1 MKPRKSSTWRM
12 AKLLVKH
19 AGNILP
25 PERENWAQAMC
36 NEIDHLPDSR
46 SALGWAIGCMFT
58 CYKERMTRV
67 NTGSLRISRAV
78 FGMEMLLCFGFLSL
92 AFFGMLFRIGNSLPV
107 NGSLI
112 SIVAFSSCLTGPI
125 GLIFAFR
132 LLVFNRTDLSK
143 AMLAA
148 LIIPVTSTLI
158 VNGIVM
164 WVLAGRPLVSWAW
177 EGTLLMAILPALG
190 VAHLIYMS
198 SAGEA

>member
-1 MKPRKSSTWRM
+1 M

-19 AGNILP
+19 AGNVLP
-25 PERENWAQAMC
+25 AERENWAQAMC

-58 CYKERMTRV
+58 CYKERITKLDIG
-67 NTGSLRISRAV
+67 NLRISRTV
-78 FGMEMLLCFGFLSL
+78 LGLEMLLCFGFLSL
-92 AFFGMLFRIGNSLPV
+92 AFFGMLFRIGNSMPV
-107 NGSLI
+107 DGSLI
-112 SIVAFSSCLTGPI
+112 SIIAFSSCLTGPI

-132 LLVFNRTDLSK
+132 LIVLNQTSLSK

-148 LIIPVTSTLI
+148 LIIPVTFTLI

-164 WVLAGRPLVSWAW
+164 WNLAGRPLVSWAW

-198 SAGEA
+198 SAGET